1 MVVGLQL
8 VEVLGLDLEP
18 GRVPGPVRRLGPGR
32 RPVEGLGLD
41 QQLELG
47 LGPVL
52 GPGLR
57 PGEEW
62 GFVLGLGL
70 ERLWGS

>member
-1 MVVGLQL
+1 MVIGLQ
-8 VEVLGLDLEP
+8 VLGPDLEP

-32 RPVEGLGLD
+32 RPGVEGLGLD

-52 GPGLR
+52 EPGLR
-57 PGEEW
+57 PGRDW
-62 GFVLGLGL
+62 GSVLGLGL
-70 ERLWGS
+70 ERL

>member
-8 VEVLGLDLEP
+8 AEVLGPDLEP

-32 RPVEGLGLD
+32 RPVGGLGLD
-41 QQLELG
+41 QKHVLG
-47 LGPVL
+47 LRLVL

-57 PGEEW
+57 PGRDW
-62 GFVLGLGL
+62 GSVLGLGL
-70 ERLWGS
+70 EQL

>member
-1 MVVGLQL
+1 MVAGLQL
-8 VEVLGLDLEP
+8 VEVLGPDLEP
-18 GRVPGPVRRLGPGR
+18 GRVPGPVRLLEPGR

-57 PGEEW
+57 PGKEW